1 MHNENG
7 KLCQITN
14 GSGELQ
20 WVFRWTEILAD
31 GSEKR
36 RKRTVGPVASISAE
50 DAKEVVKPWLVA
62 VGKGHPA
69 GHSIQTMGELVADF
83 RARELVD
90 KGPDGRAWSTRDR
103 YEPYLDRIEQRW
115 GNERLDSIVAGEVE
129 EWLRQL
135 KKLPK
140 KKRKEEKEPVPAADP
155 KPLSPGSKAK
165 IRDIMSVLF
174 NHAIRW
180 RIYSTNPISGPA
192 RKAGVRQSGMRQET
206 PDLLELDEMR
216 SLLEHLAIREKA
228 LVSTDMI
235 TGIRRS
241 ELTGLQWADID
252 FENLLIHIR
261 RAVVDQVTGACKTLA
276 SKAPIP
282 IDEYTAEDLL
292 AWYRVTPYR
301 EPTDWVFATDS
312 ARAGKKRG
320 KQPLWLAKIMQ
331 YHIQPLLRDLGITK
345 KVAWH
350 TFRRTFTSLLTAN
363 GENVKVVQE
372 LLRHSSSKV
381 TLDIYAQ
388 AKMQDKRRAQH
399 RIAMSL
405 HQPRRKARKPPQR
418 ALVGSGKQKQR
429 VS

>member
-1 MHNENG
+1 MHNDNG
-7 KLCQITN
+7 KLCQVKN

-36 RKRTVGPVASISAE
+36 RKRTVGPVASTSAE
-50 DAKEVVKPWLVA
+50 DAKEVVKPWLIA

-69 GHSIQTMGELVADF
+69 GHSIQTMGELIADF

-135 KKLPK
+135 KKLPR
-140 KKRKEEKEPVPAADP
+140 KRKEEKKPVRVADS

-180 RIYSTNPISGPA
+180 KIFSSNPISGPA
-192 RKAGVRQSGMRQET
+192 RKAGVRQSGMRLET
-206 PDLLELDEMR
+206 PDILELEEMR
-216 SLLEHLAIREKA
+216 SLLEHLSIREKA

-241 ELTGLQWADID
+241 ELTGLQWADVD
-252 FENLLIHIR
+252 FENLLIHVR
-261 RAVVDQVTGACKTLA
+261 RAVVDQVTGDCKTLA

-301 EPTDWVFATDS
+301 EPTDWVFATNS
-312 ARAGKKRG
+312 ARAG
-320 KQPLWLAKIMQ
+320 
-331 YHIQPLLRDLGITK
+331 
-345 KVAWH
+345 
-350 TFRRTFTSLLTAN
+350 N
-363 GENVKVVQE
+363 
-372 LLRHSSSKV
+372 
-381 TLDIYAQ
+381 
-388 AKMQDKRRAQH
+388 
-399 RIAMSL
+399 
-405 HQPRRKARKPPQR
+405 
-418 ALVGSGKQKQR
+418 
-429 VS
+429 